1 MLRDITSAEL
11 GKRSAAAKAVE
22 FVKTGMILGLGTGST
37 TSYFVDFL
45 SERIAREGLEVLCVP
60 TSKINIPNNN
70 IFVKVFENESTS
82 NVYVFFVFLETL
94 IKIGSQ

>member
-1 MLRDITSAEL
+1 MLSDVTSAEL

-60 TSKINIPNNN
+60 TSKITLNQAA
-70 IFVKVFENESTS
+70 
-82 NVYVFFVFLETL
+82 YLRLGFL
-94 IKIGSQ
+94 QHD